1 MAWYR
6 DRSIRAVITLIQ
18 DNIQKLPQLEQ
29 RLDIN
34 DLLLVL
40 VSKPVEE
47 VNEQLLSLLVPLN
60 FFKSLDIVNRQL
72 LLTIPGFEKDS
83 LDRLFPGS
91 VKVVGLEGLLV
102 DQIFIVLNDALSY
115 FSELVEYLQGS

>member
-60 FFKSLDIVNRQL
+60 LFKSLDIVNRQL

>member
-1 MAWYR
+1 M
-6 DRSIRAVITLIQ
+6 I
-18 DNIQKLPQLEQ
+18 
-29 RLDIN
+29 
-34 DLLLVL
+34 L

-60 FFKSLDIVNRQL
+60 LFKSLDIVNRQL